1 VQQAPVTL
9 KRRAACE
16 AVGLQGWKIP
26 QIRPRRSIL
35 FITSQAAA
43 AGASLSIPAVVHMHH
58 WGHTHARA
66 LPLFRQRQQA
76 VQRLLW
82 AAQNNRIPAAIAC
95 RLTTAAASAQRLSTS
110 QHDGGSSGTPGSST
124 RVRVLRQAFISVTK
138 DEMHEAMSHFG
149 KQSHG
154 SSAATNWAALRKVLA
169 SLEIVYR
176 TEYQRAGEEL
186 QCSIRAMNSCVIV
199 PPGARV
205 EKGTHGEPDD
215 AVFASPDDARQL
227 EQQFLQR
234 FQALTAKCHFRPI
247 TARDSAM
254 ADVLNVDYLSQLFI
268 QPSPESTDGALVEK
282 LVDTSMEQDMR
293 TVAVL
298 HRGWGTQERKGAVV
312 GPKLDFLQQVAAR
325 GLIRSFQSQG
335 RALRSWAHKLSKKA
349 SEALQTTIV
358 VAKERAR
365 EMRQNVLGGQ
375 LPSGTAREGDGPAR
389 GVGLEA
395 RQREAAVAEDRRQSV
410 ADDRRSRG
418 GVHTW
423 RLAHILAP
431 PHGEERLREFED
443 EWPIHEPPGR
453 SPLHI
458 SRVTVGDALGGDEL
472 VNVRKEGLLAMLT
485 TTVKLAEPTFKEIL
499 VVSRPKPSVSRLSL
513 AKKTIRQTLY
523 NSRLRRWEFI
533 EGVRKVGTLIAAAET
548 LLMAPFPP
556 PTPQFHAIESESS
569 THIRH

>member
-1 VQQAPVTL
+1 
-9 KRRAACE
+9 
-16 AVGLQGWKIP
+16 
-26 QIRPRRSIL
+26 
-35 FITSQAAA
+35 
-43 AGASLSIPAVVHMHH
+43 MHH

-234 FQALTAKCHFRPI
+234 FQALTGPPCLPLHVSRVPAEASVPPPPPLTPQKPLCPPLLSLCTSGSPSPPSNVVRGIPHWKLLLPCTGNGTSRWGADVNLTARCQPHIHRPI
-247 TARDSAM
+247 SHASVCPQT
-254 ADVLNVDYLSQLFI
+254 
-268 QPSPESTDGALVEK
+268 ESTPLSPPLPLRGPMGASE
-282 LVDTSMEQDMR
+282 M
-293 TVAVL
+293 
-298 HRGWGTQERKGAVV
+298 
-312 GPKLDFLQQVAAR
+312 PLQANHSPRQCHGRRPQR
-325 GLIRSFQSQG
+325 GLP
-335 RALRSWAHKLSKKA
+335 LSA
-349 SEALQTTIV
+349 
-358 VAKERAR
+358 
-365 EMRQNVLGGQ
+365 
-375 LPSGTAREGDGPAR
+375 
-389 GVGLEA
+389 
-395 RQREAAVAEDRRQSV
+395 
-410 ADDRRSRG
+410 
-418 GVHTW
+418 VHTAFPRVDRW
-423 RLAHILAP
+423 
-431 PHGEERLREFED
+431 
-443 EWPIHEPPGR
+443 
-453 SPLHI
+453 SPC
-458 SRVTVGDALGGDEL
+458 
-472 VNVRKEGLLAMLT
+472 
-485 TTVKLAEPTFKEIL
+485 
-499 VVSRPKPSVSRLSL
+499 
-513 AKKTIRQTLY
+513 
-523 NSRLRRWEFI
+523 
-533 EGVRKVGTLIAAAET
+533 
-548 LLMAPFPP
+548 
-556 PTPQFHAIESESS
+556 
-569 THIRH
+569 